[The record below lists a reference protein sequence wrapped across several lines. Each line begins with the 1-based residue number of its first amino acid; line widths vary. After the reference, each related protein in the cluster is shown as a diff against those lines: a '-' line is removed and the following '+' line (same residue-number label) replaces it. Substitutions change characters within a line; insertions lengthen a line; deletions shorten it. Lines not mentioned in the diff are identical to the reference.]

1 MKFLKRLLFSIFS
14 LSMAESYDLL
24 SYSKNVSYPEL
35 INLNESNFIT
45 IRNEIN
51 KESITHPVPKST
63 TAKKGSNGKIA
74 SIFKKSQTKDETH
87 QIADTNDKK
96 KKKKIKKKK
105 MKNSNKVQ
113 DDKIPNIF
121 DMTNSKKKQ

>member
-1 MKFLKRLLFSIFS
+1 MVPLPSPSMSS
-14 LSMAESYDLL
+14 LPVG
-24 SYSKNVSYPEL
+24 KV
-35 INLNESNFIT
+35 NEV
-45 IRNEIN
+45 N
-51 KESITHPVPKST
+51 KETLTDPVPTTT
-63 TAKKGSNGKIA
+63 TAKKSSNGKIA

-105 MKNSNKVQ
+105 MKNSNKVP

-121 DMTNSKKKQ
+121 DMSNSKKNNNTL